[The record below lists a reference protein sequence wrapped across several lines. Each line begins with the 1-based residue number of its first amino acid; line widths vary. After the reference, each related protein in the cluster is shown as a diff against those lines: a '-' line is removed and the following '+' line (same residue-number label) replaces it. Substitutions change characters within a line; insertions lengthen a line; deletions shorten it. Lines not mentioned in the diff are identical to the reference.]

1 MIIKWVRLLAPYNNQ
16 YKRTHPVTNT
26 MASIYADYAI
36 QQTIKSLL
44 AKQSYLASQ
53 GNVPAQLN
61 HVITIYEYLMT
72 IPNFLQR
79 NHKFQAITEERMNYF
94 KNTLSAISYQ
104 TVAQV
109 FVRYDNFL
117 QTLGS
122 A

>member
-1 MIIKWVRLLAPYNNQ
+1 
-16 YKRTHPVTNT
+16 
-26 MASIYADYAI
+26 MASIYADYTI

-72 IPNFLQR
+72 IPSFLQR

-104 TVAQV
+104 TVASV